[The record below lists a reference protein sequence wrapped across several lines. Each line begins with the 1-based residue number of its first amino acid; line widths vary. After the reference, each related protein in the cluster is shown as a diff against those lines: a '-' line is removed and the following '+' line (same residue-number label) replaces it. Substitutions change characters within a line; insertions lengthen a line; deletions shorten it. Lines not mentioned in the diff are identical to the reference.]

1 MGRKQKH
8 PIVLSDAERQELET
22 IVKGGEKKVRVVHRA
37 QMLLWSNAGKSDL
50 EIADLLQVTPLTV
63 AKARQRWD
71 EKRSLSDQDRPGRR
85 PILDGK
91 QEAFLVALTCSEAP
105 EGLEQWSLRLLADKM
120 LELKVVETKIS
131 KDTIGRTLKKTS
143 LNPG

>member
-22 IVKGGEKKVRVVHRA
+22 IVKGGEKKVRLVHRA

-63 AKARQRWD
+63 AKARQRWV

-105 EGLEQWSLRLLADKM
+105 AGLEQWSLRLLADKM
-120 LELKVVETKIS
+120 LELEVADTKIS
-131 KDTIGRTLKKTS
+131 KDTVGRMLKKTS